1 MMMLRA
7 FRPKV
12 EFISRKA
19 NGTSRGFPFPDQ
31 MSRKGSLGIR
41 DLPCENDSGL
51 GSFATKHTLWEC
63 LSSLCIA
70 GIKHHDH
77 KQLGEEMSSC
87 SLHLIVHQEGTQ
99 GRNLETRTEAEVME
113 DYFLQVY
120 CLPGFLSLIS

>member
-1 MMMLRA
+1 MMMLWA
-7 FRPKV
+7 SRPKV
-12 EFISRKA
+12 ESIGRKA
-19 NGTSRGFPFPDQ
+19 NGNSRDLPFPDQ

-41 DLPCENDSGL
+41 DLPCQNGSGL
-51 GSFATKHTLWEC
+51 GSFATNHTLWGY

-77 KQLGEEMSSC
+77 EQLGEEMGSWI
-87 SLHLIVHQEGTQ
+87 LQFIVHQEGTQ

-120 CLPGFLSLIS
+120 CPPGFLSLVS